1 MDDVGAMLAA
11 GLLAGFDA
19 ASGRLANPKGRW
31 PGAAPSTRTIRRSP
45 HGRAAVVAGP
55 VPEMKATST

>member
-31 PGAAPSTRTIRRSP
+31 PGAAPSGRTIRRP
-45 HGRAAVVAGP
+45 PAGRADAAAGCIP
-55 VPEMKATST
+55 RMKATSQ